1 MTELGKPTVA
11 RVNGHAL
18 AAGVGLVASC
28 DLAVASETAQFGTP
42 EVNVGVFPMMVMAI
56 VFRNLPRKAAMELML
71 TGKRIDAAEAVRLG
85 LINRRV
91 PAAQLDPEVDA
102 LTDELSRKSPIGMK
116 LGLEAFYK
124 MQDMSF
130 PPAMAYLQD
139 RIDRLRVLVPN
150 RRGLDRAK
158 EAGVR
163 NIAVTVAATDGYNQ
177 HNLNR
182 SVAETLNDIAEIGS
196 LAGRD
201 GIAVDSSI
209 SVAFGCPYEGTVSP
223 ARVEEVAVVLADGG
237 IREIA
242 LADTI
247 GVANPAQVEELFQA
261 MKQRLPSVRWGAHFH
276 DTRGAAMANLLAALE
291 TGVSLFE
298 GSIGGIGGQPLCN
311 TPGGQPRRQGAV
323 TRPEGQG

>member
-1 MTELGKPTVA
+1 MSAPSVEWVEVGPRDGLQSWASPLPTPVK
-11 RVNGHAL
+11 
-18 AAGVGLVASC
+18 VGLITSLLDCGLRRVEATSMVHPKWVPQ
-28 DLAVASETAQFGTP
+28 LA
-42 EVNVGVFPMMVMAI
+42 
-56 VFRNLPRKAAMELML
+56 
-71 TGKRIDAAEAVRLG
+71 DAEAV
-85 LINRRV
+85 
-91 PAAQLDPEVDA
+91 
-102 LTDELSRKSPIGMK
+102 
-116 LGLEAFYK
+116 LEA
-124 MQDMSF
+124 
-130 PPAMAYLQD
+130 LQD

-158 EAGVR
+158 DAGVR

-182 SVAETLNDIAEIGS
+182 SVAETLKDIAEIGS

-298 GSIGGIGGQPLCN
+298 GSIGGIGGSPFAKATGGNLCSEDALTMLEAMGIETGVDLDRLNEVARGLERTLGSRLPGKVHAVQPSEAGSV
-311 TPGGQPRRQGAV
+311 PA
-323 TRPEGQG
+323 